1 MDMAYI
7 GVHGRG
13 EEENGVQKANIA
25 LYHNRGAASMRHGAS
40 TMALEFLHQLGVV
53 SQITRE
59 VM

>member
-1 MDMAYI
+1 MDLGYI
-7 GVHGRG
+7 GGHGRG
-13 EEENGVQKANIA
+13 EENDRQKANIA